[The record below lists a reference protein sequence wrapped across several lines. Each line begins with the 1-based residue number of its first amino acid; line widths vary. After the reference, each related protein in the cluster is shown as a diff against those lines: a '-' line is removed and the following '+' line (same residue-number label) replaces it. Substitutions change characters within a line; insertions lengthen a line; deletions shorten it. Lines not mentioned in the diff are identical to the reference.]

1 MMDWFVV
8 NQEGKV
14 AVKCN
19 YEPDVN
25 DLNSRGEIAIQSD
38 IGLELWEV
46 EYKDGKIQA
55 KNEEPVN

>member
-14 AVKCN
+14 TVKCN
-19 YEPDVN
+19 YEPDEN
-25 DLNSRGEIAIQSD
+25 DLKSRNEIAIQSD

>member
-8 NQEGKV
+8 NQEGRV
-14 AVKCN
+14 TVKCN
-19 YEPDVN
+19 YEPDEN
-25 DLNSRGEIAIQSD
+25 DLKSRGEIAMQSD

-55 KNEEPVN
+55 KNEEPVD

>member
-1 MMDWFVV
+1 MDWFVV
-8 NQEGKV
+8 NQEGRV
-14 AVKCN
+14 TVKCN

-38 IGLELWEV
+38 IGLELGEV